1 MKKIF
6 LLVSPLLFLISC
18 SSSGGDAKP
27 EIAGC
32 MDDCALNYNADATV
46 DDESC
51 IYSFL
56 GTYSIDVYTIDGVSI
71 FNSALPVYC
80 VDAAISFGVGTY
92 GTSFIYSDGSNM
104 LDNGTFTNTMTSV
117 TLSSSDGSAP
127 ETYQITKI
135 NCLEFDGTGVIDG
148 ATHYIEANFVA
159 AIAGCMDDCA
169 LNYNPN
175 ATVADVCL
183 YSFLGTYSVS
193 EFKADG
199 VSLFSG
205 VWPNPLVDAAFA
217 FGVANNG
224 VGIYGY
230 SFIYTDG
237 LEVAGN
243 GTFGNSATQL
253 IFYPSDGSAAELWN
267 TTKINCLEFDGNS
280 MSDGTFVEIEL
291 DYHSGK
297 QDILEKNPTEI
308 KFDVNQVKR
317 EK

>member
-1 MKKIF
+1 
-6 LLVSPLLFLISC
+6 
-18 SSSGGDAKP
+18 
-27 EIAGC
+27 

-56 GTYSIDVYTIDGVSI
+56 GTYSIDVYTIDGMSI

-148 ATHYIEANFVA
+148 QTHYIEANFVA

-169 LNYNPN
+169 LNYNPI

-183 YSFLGTYSVS
+183 YNFLGTYSIS
-193 EFKADG
+193 EYKVDG
-199 VSLFSG
+199 VSLFSSTVPAEYRFSTG
-205 VWPNPLVDAAFA
+205 GIA
-217 FGVANNG
+217 FGVSNDG
-224 VGIYGY
+224 TGIYAMAV
-230 SFIYTDG
+230 IYADG
-237 LEVAGN
+237 SELVVN
-243 GTFGNSATQL
+243 GTFVNSATQMIL
-253 IFYPSDGSAAELWN
+253 YPNDGSAPELWT
-267 TTKINCLEFDGNS
+267 TTKVNCLEFDGNS
-280 MSDGTFVEIEL
+280 MVEGVFYEIEL
-291 DYHSGK
+291 DYYSAK
-297 QDILEKNPTEI
+297 LDNLEKTPTNYS
-308 KFDVNQVKR
+308 KFDLSQFLR
-317 EK
+317 